1 MTIAEQLEEIG
12 RQKGFRE
19 GRKDVHDEGQKTEAL
34 RIANN
39 MLSSGLDKQ
48 QIVQLTGLT
57 AEELAHIEH

>member
-1 MTIAEQLEEIG
+1 MTIAEQLEEMG

-19 GRKDVHDEGQKTEAL
+19 GHDEGQKTEAL